1 MTRFAGSEDVSGAE
15 VWAMGA
21 QHPRSQVRLAV
32 VRHAAS
38 CPDDLEARRLLA
50 WAVNDPDDRVA
61 LAALEAVTRQR
72 DIAALGDLFDA
83 AGRSLAAL
91 DGIASGEGDA
101 RQRAVLVGLG
111 HLLGAHADPGQARRD
126 LSTTGYDWRQARRE
140 RAVDTAGMV
149 FVTPGP
155 GGGDGF
161 FIDAHP
167 VTWGDYQRFVE
178 AVEEYG
184 PLWRHPGAPTGEEN
198 DGLRPIDPGP
208 LEARAGHPVT
218 GVTWYEA
225 WAYAAWEDKQL
236 PTVSQW
242 EVAAGVPL
250 GSRYPWG
257 DSPPSAVHAH
267 FDHTGRVGA
276 EPEQVMDV
284 PAELLTAPVGSHPR
298 GVSAAGVH
306 DLAGN
311 IWEWT
316 RSRWIDEE
324 DLTPFVGAASY
335 YETVGDWTMSACIK
349 GGSWASPAGDLEGA
363 ARGRKHVLQRGPETG
378 FRCVFEPQGR

>member
-1 MTRFAGSEDVSGAE
+1 VTRFAGSEDVSGAE

-21 QHPRSQVRLAV
+21 QHPRHQVRLAV

-38 CPDDLEARRLLA
+38 CPDDPEAKGLLA

-61 LAALEAVTRQR
+61 LAALEAVTRQL
-72 DIAALGDLFDA
+72 DVAALEDLFDA

-91 DGIASGEGDA
+91 DGAASGDGDA
-101 RQRAVLVGLG
+101 RHRAVLGGLG
-111 HLLGAHADPGQARRD
+111 HLLRAHPDADQARRD
-126 LSTTGYDWRQARRE
+126 LSATGYDRRQARHD

-149 FVTPGP
+149 FIPPGP

-161 FIDAHP
+161 WIDVHP

-178 AVEEYG
+178 AVEEQG
-184 PLWRHPGAPTGEEN
+184 PLWRHPGAPAGEEH
-198 DGLRPIDPGP
+198 DGVPPLDPGE
-208 LEARAGHPVT
+208 LAARAGHPVT

-225 WAYAAWEDKQL
+225 WAYAAWQDRQL

-242 EVAAGVPL
+242 ELAAGVPL

-257 DSPPSAVHAH
+257 DSPPSPVHAH
-267 FDHTGRVGA
+267 FDHIGRVGA
-276 EPEQVMDV
+276 EPGQIMDV

-298 GVSAAGVH
+298 GASAAGVH

-316 RSRWIDEE
+316 RSRWLDEE

-335 YETVGDWTMSACIK
+335 YETLGDWTMSACIK

-378 FRCVFEPQGR
+378 FRCVFEPYGR

>member
-21 QHPRSQVRLAV
+21 QHPRHQVRLAV

-38 CPDDLEARRLLA
+38 CPDDPEARSLLA

-61 LAALEAVTRQR
+61 LAALEAVTRQL

-101 RQRAVLVGLG
+101 RQRAVLAGLV
-111 HLLGAHADPGQARRD
+111 HLLGAHADPDQARRELSATGYDQRQARRD
-126 LSTTGYDWRQARRE
+126 H
-140 RAVDTAGMV
+140 AVDTAGMA
-149 FVTPGP
+149 FVPPGP

-178 AVEEYG
+178 AVEEHG
-184 PLWRHPGAPTGEEN
+184 PLWRHPGAPAGEEH
-198 DGLRPIDPGP
+198 DGVGPLDPGP

-225 WAYAAWEDKQL
+225 WAYAAWQDKQL
-236 PTVSQW
+236 PTVAQW
-242 EVAAGVPL
+242 EA
-250 GSRYPWG
+250 
-257 DSPPSAVHAH
+257 
-267 FDHTGRVGA
+267 
-276 EPEQVMDV
+276 
-284 PAELLTAPVGSHPR
+284 
-298 GVSAAGVH
+298 AAGVH

-316 RSRWIDEE
+316 RSRWLDEE

-335 YETVGDWTMSACIK
+335 YETLGDWTMAACIK
-349 GGSWASPAGDLEGA
+349 GGSRASPAGDLEGA